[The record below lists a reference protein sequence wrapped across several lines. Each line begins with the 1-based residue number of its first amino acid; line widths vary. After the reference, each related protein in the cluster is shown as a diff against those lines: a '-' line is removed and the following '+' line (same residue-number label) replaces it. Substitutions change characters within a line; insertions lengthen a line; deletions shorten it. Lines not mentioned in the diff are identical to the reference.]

1 MYQKI
6 MIAVFFFACRESGT
20 GQGRVLGRSWQVIR
34 TCAILT
40 KRSVACRTVLL
51 KYWSIFN
58 AKTIKKAVIPEEL
71 RHEAGLPFPAEKYV
85 ITWLGSLIASWLLSY
100 GQEPNPI
107 IFKSQKFSPVQ
118 FSPVQDQCLLAC
130 RESGTGQGRVL
141 GPEILVNFQCK
152 NNQKSSDTGGT
163 STWGRLAVSS
173 WKICNHMIGV
183 LNCKLASQL
192 WSGAQSHNIQESEIL
207 TCTVFPG
214 SRPMLSRFFTPLL
227 LLSFVTW
234 CYSGWKELHTKMC

>member
-6 MIAVFFFACRESGT
+6 MIAVFFF
-20 GQGRVLGRSWQVIR
+20 
-34 TCAILT
+34 
-40 KRSVACRTVLL
+40 
-51 KYWSIFN
+51 
-58 AKTIKKAVIPEEL
+58 
-71 RHEAGLPFPAEKYV
+71 
-85 ITWLGSLIASWLLSY
+85 
-100 GQEPNPI
+100 
-107 IFKSQKFSPVQ
+107 
-118 FSPVQDQCLLAC
+118 AC

-234 CYSGWKELHTKMC
+234 CYSGWKELHTKMCWPYLFFRVFLSASCHLFRLTSEHLLIKIEITAFK

>member
-58 AKTIKKAVIPEEL
+58 AKTIKK
-71 RHEAGLPFPAEKYV
+71 G
-85 ITWLGSLIASWLLSY
+85 
-100 GQEPNPI
+100 
-107 IFKSQKFSPVQ
+107 
-118 FSPVQDQCLLAC
+118 
-130 RESGTGQGRVL
+130 
-141 GPEILVNFQCK
+141 
-152 NNQKSSDTGGT
+152 SDTGGT

-234 CYSGWKELHTKMC
+234 CYSGWKELHTKMCWPYLFFRVFLSASCHLFRLTSEHLLIKIEITAFK